1 MASPTNPTLLS
12 KDAGS
17 HHGAVKLDF
26 REMLGMKTGRD
37 YADAEAL
44 RFKKARLAAQVEA
57 LKKR

>member
-1 MASPTNPTLLS
+1 MASPINPTIHS
-12 KDAGS
+12 KDAGPYRGS
-17 HHGAVKLDF
+17 GKLDF

-37 YADAEAL
+37 YADAETH